1 MIEKICEELAVLHVK
16 SEFRPVFEREVR
28 QKALMEAM
36 NIVRE
41 VAKEYEKKK
50 YYRIALCCLEDITS
64 LEMPLTKQEYL
75 LLTRIS
81 DLVYR
86 VATGCMPTMYVEQ
99 KGE

>member
-16 SEFRPVFEREVR
+16 SEFRPVFERKVR

-41 VAKEYEKKK
+41 VAKEYDEKK
-50 YYRIALCCLEDITS
+50 YYRITLSCLEDTTN

-75 LLTRIS
+75 FLTKLS